1 MLTHHARLHVHCSKS
16 LKRTSFPHNV
26 QSATGV
32 SHPPLVRSL
41 SRNEADVSRCCLPNP
56 ALWQRHHWRCSVLY
70 SDRRDPAGPVAKAGG
85 PARFC
90 RRKPCT
96 VKRLDL
102 LEPLCLNV
110 RCVFNCLEAWILIAV
125 IFLEPF
131 CALSNICFRKLWQW
145 SLRCFPFS
153 IWPNVVPHQRACC
166 QWVAI
171 LCGFDVVEF
180 RAQWNLLFWVASKST
195 ALAGQHMTG
204 YPSATIE
211 WIWKHDGWEKVL
223 YQWNFSDSISA
234 SPTSVEPKPWPWR
247 QDILQDKCIG
257 YVNQA
262 LKTFMELS
270 CNSFAFELVVNTF
283 CSASS
288 FFGCQSDPD
297 SKFLLHQV
305 SFVEETLSPRLFH
318 V

>member
-1 MLTHHARLHVHCSKS
+1 MQDYMFTVQKASKERLFLITFNPFGCFA
-16 LKRTSFPHNV
+16 SFPGEV
-26 QSATGV
+26 PIQERSRRLKVLLAKPRSLTA
-32 SHPPLVRSL
+32 PPLEVQRAIQRPEGPRRASGK
-41 SRNEADVSRCCLPNP
+41 SR
-56 ALWQRHHWRCSVLY
+56 WT
-70 SDRRDPAGPVAKAGG
+70 
-85 PARFC
+85 
-90 RRKPCT
+90 CT
-96 VKRLDL
+96 VL
-102 LEPLCLNV
+102 PQ
-110 RCVFNCLEAWILIAV
+110 EAMHQNGWTCWTPFVWMWDAFLTV
-125 IFLEPF
+125 WQLGPFFLEPF

-234 SPTSVEPKPWPWR
+234 SPTSLEPKPWPWR